1 MPNTAS
7 VRARVGVDFLL
18 RELDPGSDQDVL
30 QDVRLPKFCDFVC
43 YSLMRMDLW
52 PMTERIE
59 RVLRKEGPGLRPDE
73 DLLHRIVD
81 NLIEVHS
88 MPSDF
93 VSVIQPTAAKNSEG
107 SGAEE
112 TGKRPVPVLPVRDT
126 VLFPHAV
133 LPLTVGR
140 ESSIQLIQSLGEEKT
155 ILVVAQRDARQDSPQ
170 SADLFA
176 TGTRATVHKVVK
188 MPNQSLFVFTEGNER
203 VHLGEFAQLT
213 PFMTAEYE
221 AIPDVEPQQ
230 TPEAE
235 ALQRNVVSQFQQI
248 VTSSPTLS
256 DDLQTIA
263 INIDE
268 PGRLADFIAS
278 SLPFLTTTDKQELL
292 ETPDV
297 SARLERINKHLAKE
311 LEVQQL
317 RNKIQTEVQDSVQ
330 SSQRDYYL
338 REQLKAIQKELG
350 DVDDTQKDIAELK
363 EKIETAGMPDDV
375 KKDALKELGRLS
387 RMNPAAA
394 DYSLTRN
401 YVEWLAVLP
410 WGKTSSGEVDILK
423 AKGILDEDH
432 YGLKKVKDRSLDY
445 LSVRRLKPDM
455 KGPILCFVG
464 PPGVGKTS
472 LGRSI
477 AKALDRKFSR
487 ISLGGMHDEAEIRG
501 HRRTYIGALP
511 GQIIQHLKR
520 VEVKDPVFMLDEID
534 KLGRDFRGDPASALL
549 ETLDPEQ
556 NNTFRDNYLDQPF
569 DLSKVLFICTANQ
582 LDTIPGPLLD
592 RMEIIELTGYTE
604 EEKVNIAIKYLIPR
618 QIKENG
624 ITEEQIEFPKES
636 VHLIARHYT
645 REAGVRKL
653 EQQIGTVCRK
663 VARKIAEGTTEKVVI
678 TPEIVHEFLGG
689 IKVRVDTEIAERTK
703 RAGVAVG
710 LAWTPAGGDVLFIEA
725 NRMKG
730 KGGFTITGQIGDVM
744 KESMQAALT
753 WVRSNAA
760 SLGLDEDFTKDTD
773 LHIHVPAGAI
783 PKDGPS
789 AGVTMATALV
799 SLLTDTP
806 VHPLTA
812 MTGEITL
819 SGNVLPVG
827 GIKEKFLAA
836 KRAGV
841 RDVILPTDCKQQ
853 VDEDLT
859 PDQTEGVTI
868 HYATRIE
875 DVLAVALPKTQRE
888 KAQDEVV
895 REEVLH
901 ATV

>member
-1 MPNTAS
+1 MA
-7 VRARVGVDFLL
+7 
-18 RELDPGSDQDVL
+18 
-30 QDVRLPKFCDFVC
+30 
-43 YSLMRMDLW
+43 
-52 PMTERIE
+52 
-59 RVLRKEGPGLRPDE
+59 
-73 DLLHRIVD
+73 
-81 NLIEVHS
+81 
-88 MPSDF
+88 SDF
-93 VSVIQPTAAKNSEG
+93 VSVIKPRSGDEPTETAAKG
-107 SGAEE
+107 
-112 TGKRPVPVLPVRDT
+112 RPIPVLPVRDT

-155 ILVVAQRDARQDSPQ
+155 ILVVAQRDARQDAPQ
-170 SADLFA
+170 AADLHHI
-176 TGTRATVHKVVK
+176 GTRATVHKVVK

-203 VHLGEFAQLT
+203 VRLGDFAQLT
-213 PFMTAEYE
+213 PFLTAECE
-221 AIPDVEPQQ
+221 TVEEIEPAAS
-230 TPEAE
+230 PEME

-268 PGRLADFIAS
+268 PGRLSDFIAS
-278 SLPFLTTTDKQELL
+278 SLPFLTTNDKQELL
-292 ETPDV
+292 ETASV
-297 SARLERINKHLAKE
+297 EARLERINKHLAKE
-311 LEVQQL
+311 IEVQQL
-317 RNKIQTEVQDSVQ
+317 RNKIQSEVQDSVQ

-350 DVDDTQKDIAELK
+350 DLDDTQKDIAELK
-363 EKIETAGMPDDV
+363 EKIEAAGMPEDV

-410 WGKTSSGEVDILK
+410 WSKTSSGEVDILK
-423 AKGILDEDH
+423 AKEILDEDH
-432 YGLKKVKDRSLDY
+432 YGLKKVKDRILDY

-477 AKALDRKFSR
+477 ARALDRKFSR

-604 EEKVNIAIKYLIPR
+604 EEKVAIAIKYLIPR
-618 QIKENG
+618 QTKENG
-624 ITEEQIEFPKES
+624 IDPELIEFPEES
-636 VHLIARHYT
+636 VALIARHYT

-663 VARKIAEGTTEKVVI
+663 LARKVAEGRTEKLVI

-725 NRMKG
+725 NKMKG
-730 KGGFTITGQIGDVM
+730 KGGFTMTGQIGDVM

-753 WVRSNAA
+753 WVRSNAL
-760 SLGLDEDFTKDTD
+760 SLGLDEDLLKDVD

-806 VHPLTA
+806 VRPLLA

-859 PDQTEGVTI
+859 PEQVEGVTL
-868 HYATRIE
+868 HYAKHIE
-875 DVLAVALPKTQRE
+875 DVLAVALPRTARE
-888 KAQDEVV
+888 AVQDEVV
-895 REEVLH
+895 REEVLS
-901 ATV
+901 AAS